1 MLWADKTPSNL
12 SNLCRVYLTS
22 QSFIHLA
29 PLQSLLWKTL
39 KDAVSAVLS
48 SGDKLEGVLS
58 AHSMACY
65 ITPPGQVLNGICFV
79 TCIHGNR
86 IYLLAIRKSLWS
98 NESFFQN
105 HYYENPESSWPLWS
119 NKSFLQMTAMKIQ
132 KAVGHFGPRE
142 LFANDHYENP
152 ECSWPLWSKRAFSF
166 ANDRYE
172 NPESSWPLWSNKSFL
187 QMTAMQIQK
196 AVGHFGPR
204 ELFANDHYENPECSW
219 PLWSNHAN
227 LKTH

>member
-1 MLWADKTPSNL
+1 MIRCTLAAISFPAFPSPVKKNMTYQ
-12 SNLCRVYLTS
+12 VAGG
-22 QSFIHLA
+22 QVV
-29 PLQSLLWKTL
+29 LLW
-39 KDAVSAVLS
+39 
-48 SGDKLEGVLS
+48 DKLEGVLS

-79 TCIHGNR
+79 TCTHRNG
-86 IYLLAIRKSLWS
+86 IYLLAILKSLWS

-105 HYYENPESSWPLWS
+105 HY
-119 NKSFLQMTAMKIQ
+119 
-132 KAVGHFGPRE
+132 
-142 LFANDHYENP
+142 
-152 ECSWPLWSKRAFSF
+152 
-166 ANDRYE
+166 YE